1 MSRAALVLAVLVCV
15 APLGGCGFT
24 PLYAQAG
31 VGSALSHIQVVAPQ
45 GRMGFLVGQDLD
57 DSLGHDKGG
66 APAYRLEMQLTQ
78 TRAAHGL
85 NVENVAQRYEL
96 DMTVNYTLT
105 DLATGKVAT
114 TGSVWSAISYDSAA
128 QPYAGIA
135 ARQDTQD
142 RQAEDVANKIQLQLD
157 AWMARSKSGG

>member
-1 MSRAALVLAVLVCV
+1 MSRAALALAALAGL
-15 APLGGCGFT
+15 APLGACGFT
-24 PLYAQAG
+24 PLYAQPG
-31 VGSALSHIQVVAPQ
+31 VGAGLSHIDVVAPQ
-45 GRMGFLVGQDLD
+45 GRVGYLLRQDLD
-57 DSLGHDKGG
+57 DAFGHDKGG
-66 APAYRLEMQLTQ
+66 APAYRLELQLTQ
-78 TRAAHGL
+78 TRQSHGL

-114 TGSVWSAISYDSAA
+114 TGAVTSAVSYDSAA

-142 RQAEDVANKIQLQLD
+142 RQAEDVASKIQLQLD
-157 AWMARSKSGG
+157 AWMAHKGGG

>member
-1 MSRAALVLAVLVCV
+1 
-15 APLGGCGFT
+15 
-24 PLYAQAG
+24 
-31 VGSALSHIQVVAPQ
+31 
-45 GRMGFLVGQDLD
+45 MGFLVGQDLD

-114 TGSVWSAISYDSAA
+114 TGAVTSAVSYDSAA